1 MEMAEKETCYVY
13 AVVFRLVV
21 HTERAVVGVV
31 PFEVRDCHQVESG
44 RARSVVAGQV
54 VEPVVADPVVARLA
68 AEALLEVGPGSV
80 EVEPRVV
87 ALVEQLPTAQ
97 AHLKQ
102 ARAEGCK
109 AV

>member
-21 HTERAVVGVV
+21 HTERAVVRVV
-31 PFEVRDCHQVESG
+31 PLQILNRQQVKSC
-44 RARSVVAGQV
+44 RARSVVIGQV

-68 AEALLEVGPGSV
+68 AEALLEVGPGSI

-87 ALVEQLPTAQ
+87 ALVQQLPTAQ

>member
-1 MEMAEKETCYVY
+1 MY

-21 HTERAVVGVV
+21 HTELAVVRIV
-31 PFEVRDCHQVESG
+31 PLQVHNREQVESG

-54 VEPVVADPVVARLA
+54 MEPVVADPVVARLA

-87 ALVEQLPTAQ
+87 ALRQQLPTAQ
-97 AHLKQ
+97 AHLK
-102 ARAEGCK
+102 
-109 AV
+109 